1 MKAESLRIGN
11 WVAINDNI
19 YQVDVIDYNQVI
31 EIERGIVELKY
42 VQPIPLT
49 EEWLLKFGYTKVK
62 EKSGTRGIYCNGNH
76 FLILS
81 YGGNVYTIGRKL
93 IGEVHTLQNVYYYHK
108 LTGEELKL
116 KS

>member
-1 MKAESLRIGN
+1 MKAEELRIGN

-49 EEWLLKFGYTKVK
+49 EEWLLRFGSVIDREDDSYVF
-62 EKSGTRGIYCNGNH
+62 KSGFYISVNDKSEA
-76 FLILS
+76 ILFF
-81 YGGNVYTIGRKL
+81 GGNELCEFNY
-93 IGEVHTLQNVYYYHK
+93 VHQLQNLYYA